1 MFTIAVPE
9 PIFKNANTSEDFSM
23 NVAASD
29 VAEVSTGPA
38 QAPETT
44 DQFDIPGNLL
54 EELALKLLF
63 MAGQM
68 SVLDLA
74 DRMAVCF
81 PVANELFQRLRKEQ
95 LCDATG
101 MLGNVYRIAISSAGR
116 ARALELL
123 ALNQYTGPAPVS
135 LDSYIRQARAQ
146 SVHTFEVHPYDLRR
160 AFADL
165 VLDEKTLYQLGT
177 AINSGS
183 SIFLY
188 GPTGTGKTTIAETLA
203 RAFAEQHVWIPY
215 AVEVDGQIITVY
227 DPVIHKKA
235 EQGHRDIDKR
245 WVLCE
250 RPAVQVGGELTID
263 MLDLQFNPVT
273 KFYAGPVQMKANS
286 GVLIVDDFGRQRLR
300 PEELLNRW
308 VVPLDRRIDFLTLSG
323 GKKIE
328 IPFELVVVFAT
339 NINPEALA
347 DEAFLRRLQTKIK
360 IDAVSEEQFHEI
372 FRRVCGKAGLQYTS
386 EIVAQVVDAICN
398 KFKQP
403 LRACYARDIV
413 NQICWAAKY
422 EGKPPEFEPIPI
434 MRAVEGYFLPAR

>member
-1 MFTIAVPE
+1 
-9 PIFKNANTSEDFSM
+9 M

-422 EGKPPEFEPIPI
+422 EGKPPEFEPISI